1 MLTILSI
8 LSLAQL
14 SLPASPALPPSPPVP
29 IRREVVQPQDVRS
42 LPGHLD
48 ETPVFNSNSPELI
61 QREGI
66 LLSTFPPDGM
76 AVSSAHLNY
85 AFDGR
90 FDVFTHHVAKGLNP
104 DDIRTLYIGLILYN
118 PGDRPITVDVLQ
130 GVSYLSQDAP
140 FRALPAYV
148 ANPLGN
154 VFSGPGSRTMSDILR
169 GDRQSHWPSVI
180 EIPPRHTQLLMNVP
194 IPLRRLTVPTDG
206 SLLPG
211 RIIPAPPTYI
221 SDVADSSGAS
231 ASQAANLPQTRAL
244 IPDRRPIPINGRT
257 ALMRL
262 WSSGH
267 VHVASLAM
275 YAPSL
280 PDGSERVPSLYEWV
294 QLLTQSGLSGPRDRP
309 PTPPSARAFLQFFY
323 GRVAGVAQGARW
335 ETQLTDTAGTNALAI
350 APRGEGISYVL
361 STVDHN
367 TFGTG
372 QIQSAPM
379 LARYSDTAYRAHGN
393 YGIEYDLT
401 LPLHNPTNEM
411 QTVAVLLQTPLPSE
425 NGDDQLRFLTP
436 PDDQVF
442 FRGTLRVR
450 YVDDWRIPQIRYFHI
465 VQRRGQQ
472 GEPLINLRLRPG
484 ERRQVQVQF
493 LYPPDSTPPQVLTV
507 QTLDR

>member
-8 LSLAQL
+8 LSLAQIT
-14 SLPASPALPPSPPVP
+14 LPANPGLQPPSPTTP
-29 IRREVVQPQDVRS
+29 IRREVVQTQDVRA
-42 LPGHLD
+42 LPGDLD

-90 FDVFTHHVAKGLNP
+90 FDVFAHHIAKGLSP
-104 DDIRTLYIGLILYN
+104 DDVRTLYIGVILYN
-118 PGDRPITVDVLQ
+118 PSDRPIRVDVLQ
-130 GVSYLSQDAP
+130 GVSYLSQQAP
-140 FRALPAYV
+140 FRSLPAYV

-169 GDRQSHWPSVI
+169 GERQPHWPSVI

-194 IPLRRLTVPTDG
+194 IPLRRLTVPVDG

-211 RIIPAPPTYI
+211 RIIPAPPTLV
-221 SDVADSSGAS
+221 SDTTDSGAS
-231 ASQAANLPQTRAL
+231 ASQTGAQLQTRAL
-244 IPDRRPIPINGRT
+244 LPDRRSIPINGRT

-262 WSSGH
+262 WSSGP

-280 PDGSERVPSLYEWV
+280 PSGDERVPTLYEWV

-335 ETQLTDTAGTNALAI
+335 EAQLTDESSSHGLSI
-350 APRGEGISYVL
+350 APPGEGISYVL

-401 LPLHNPTNEM
+401 LPLYNPTNET
-411 QTVAVLLQTPLPSE
+411 QTVAILLQTPLPSE
-425 NGDDQLRFLTP
+425 DGDDTLRFLVP
-436 PDDQVF
+436 PADQVF
-442 FRGTLRVR
+442 FRGTLRIR
-450 YVDDWRIPQIRYFHI
+450 YIDDWRIPQIRYFHL

-484 ERRQVQVQF
+484 ERREVQVQF
-493 LYPPDSTPPQVLTV
+493 LYPPDSTPPQALTI
-507 QTLDR
+507 QTLER